1 MSRRA
6 PVRATPRRA
15 HAPAASPHEKRSPKG
30 RSRAA
35 ASPIGGEP
43 PEIGGDKRAALLM
56 GCYRAAAE
64 HSDSSLALL
73 ALKLRQFSG
82 RFAGGKVSF
91 SIEGACLVGVCG
103 RLADLAQQVTAKV
116 IEQSRGDGPLPEGD
130 PSTPL
135 RLNVLMRDA
144 LLAVQE
150 LEALRLAYDK
160 KKATVD
166 PELKGWARRP
176 RENQQPPAHV
186 RRTAPRPSHRP
197 TAYAPHWAVGSASV
211 GSDKPKA
218 EIELSVASS
227 SSVSSPATRTRSF
240 ASPPAGPTRRRG
252 VRPAPPEGQS
262 NCEGRHG

>member
-1 MSRRA
+1 MSRRGPA
-6 PVRATPRRA
+6 RATPRRA

-64 HSDSSLALL
+64 HGDSSLALL

-166 PELKGWARRP
+166 PELARLHLAYWACVATLACNAVQQASGRPALRR
-176 RENQQPPAHV
+176 
-186 RRTAPRPSHRP
+186 RRCAPR
-197 TAYAPHWAVGSASV
+197 
-211 GSDKPKA
+211 
-218 EIELSVASS
+218 VAS
-227 SSVSSPATRTRSF
+227 
-240 ASPPAGPTRRRG
+240 
-252 VRPAPPEGQS
+252 
-262 NCEGRHG
+262 